1 MKLSNKKLT
10 LLVILA
16 MGVSLISTLYLIYN
30 TQRLYSNSS
39 DLTGKIPS
47 GTGEVNLTT
56 ESVISIILYNNS
68 IDFGSGFV
76 NTSKCTNATLSIR
89 HDSGANTYNDSG
101 GNDCWRG
108 TTGADVPAPQNM
120 FKIINTGTQ
129 NVTLTVR
136 GPEPTDFFIGIN
148 PPTAS
153 PDLYN
158 LSWQGENID
167 NGCSSGLIIIWTS
180 FNGTDQIICPNDG
193 LAYIPSSDELAIN
206 IEVQIPGSGIDTGR
220 EYSNDSI
227 EFTAS

>member
-1 MKLSNKKLT
+1 MKFSNKTLT
-10 LLVILA
+10 FLVILA
-16 MGVSLISTLYLIYN
+16 MSVSLISTLYLIY
-30 TQRLYSNSS
+30 TIQIIFSNPSY
-39 DLTGKIPS
+39 LTGKAPS
-47 GTGEVNLTT
+47 GTGEINLTT
-56 ESVISIILYNNS
+56 ESVISIELYNNS

-76 NTSKCTNATLSIR
+76 NTTKCTNATLSISY
-89 HDSGANTYNDSG
+89 DGGLNTYNDSN

-108 TTGADVPAPQNM
+108 TTGADVPAPLNM
-120 FKIINTGTQ
+120 FKIVNTGTQ

-136 GPEPTDFFIGIN
+136 GPKPIDFFTGIN

-167 NGCSSGLIIIWTS
+167 NGCTTGLVTAWMF
-180 FNGTDQIICPNDG
+180 FNGTYQIICPNFG
-193 LAYIPSSDELAIN
+193 LGYIPTNNEVAIN
-206 IEVQIPGSGIDTGR
+206 VKVQIPGSGVDTGR

>member
-1 MKLSNKKLT
+1 MELSNKT
-10 LLVILA
+10 LSFLVILA
-16 MGVSLISTLYLIYN
+16 MGVSLVSTIYLIYQAHLIFVN
-30 TQRLYSNSS
+30 P
-39 DLTGKIPS
+39 TGKAPS
-47 GTGEVNLTT
+47 GTGEVNLSV

-89 HDSGANTYNDSG
+89 HDSGANTYNDSN
-101 GNDCWRG
+101 GNDCWRS

-120 FKIINTGTQ
+120 FKVVNTGTQ
-129 NVTLTVR
+129 NVTLTVL
-136 GPEPTDFFIGIN
+136 GPEPIDFFTGIN

-167 NGCSSGLIIIWTS
+167 NGCTSGLVTVWTT
-180 FNGTDQIICPNDG
+180 FNGSIQTICPNNG
-193 LAYIPSSDELAIN
+193 FGYTPNNDELAIN
-206 IEVQIPGSGIDTGR
+206 IKVQIPGSGIDTGR
-220 EYSNDSI
+220 EYRNDSI